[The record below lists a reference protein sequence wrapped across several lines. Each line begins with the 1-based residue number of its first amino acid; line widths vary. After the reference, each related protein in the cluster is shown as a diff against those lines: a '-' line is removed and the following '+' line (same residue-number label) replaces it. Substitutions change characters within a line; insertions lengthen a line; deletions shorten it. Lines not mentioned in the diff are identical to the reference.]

1 MLAWDELEPILND
14 LQSAIT
20 DCDQQKLREQ
30 LIKLVPGFKP
40 QSEIV
45 DMLYN
50 NRQT

>member
-45 DMLYN
+45 DVLYN
-50 NRQT
+50 NSQT